1 MPIKPEL
8 FRATLG
14 RFATGVT
21 VVTTI
26 DAKKKPHGLT
36 VSAFASVSLEPPL
49 VLVCIDRA
57 NGVGPTLAKT
67 GRFIVNVL
75 EETQEELSRRF
86 SETPAAA
93 DPFEGVDVRIG
104 LGGIPMLRNSLAA
117 LECRITE
124 QREAGDHTI
133 FLAEV
138 EFAHLSDAHPLLYF
152 RGAYRRIER

>member
-1 MPIKPEL
+1 MPIKPDL
-8 FRATLG
+8 FRAALG
-14 RFATGVT
+14 RFGTGVT
-21 VVTTI
+21 VVTTL
-26 DAKKKPHGLT
+26 DSKKKPHGLT

-49 VLVCIDRA
+49 VLICIDRA
-57 NGVGPTLAKT
+57 NGAGAAVAKC

-86 SETPAAA
+86 SETPGGAEA
-93 DPFEGVDVRIG
+93 FEGVDVRIG
-104 LGGIPMLRNSLAA
+104 LGGIPMLRNALAA
-117 LECRITE
+117 LECRVTE

-133 FLAEV
+133 FVAEV